1 VARKT
6 ETAHQRNDVD
16 ALEAEVSTLLRE
28 IDVERRQIR
37 PLIMRG
43 DNTAPVRARI
53 KALEDNLAGARAR
66 IDQLAATRSARLA
79 DDAAQDTADIAGR
92 LATALAA
99 KLAAL
104 EPPTQP
110 SK

>member
-28 IDVERRQIR
+28 IDVERSQIR
-37 PLIMRG
+37 PRILAG

-66 IDQLAATRSARLA
+66 IEVLVAARFARLA
-79 DDAAQDTADIAGR
+79 ADAERDAADIAGT
-92 LATALAA
+92 LVTALAA

-104 EPPTQP
+104 EPPVRP